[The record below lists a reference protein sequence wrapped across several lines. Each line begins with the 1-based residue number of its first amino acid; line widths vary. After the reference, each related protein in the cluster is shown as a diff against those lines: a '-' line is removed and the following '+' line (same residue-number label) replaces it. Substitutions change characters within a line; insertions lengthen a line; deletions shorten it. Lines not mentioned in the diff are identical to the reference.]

1 MPKGMS
7 DVAMLSIDKAFIV
20 GKEISSIEVS
30 LVFDV
35 QNEGHTLQSIIKWNM

>member
-7 DVAMLSIDKAFIV
+7 DVAMLSIDKAFRV
-20 GKEISSIEVS
+20 GKNIKYKVS

-35 QNEGHTLQSIIKWNM
+35 L

>member
-20 GKEISSIEVS
+20 SKKISSIKIS
-30 LVFDV
+30 LVF
-35 QNEGHTLQSIIKWNM
+35 NAL